1 MFRSTRWYWW
11 PWGFGVLLFSGTF
24 AWLLFRITQGTG
36 GLWVWTQLLG
46 TAVLVIASAVRVRG
60 GLDVGPDG
68 LVIGAIAA
76 VRVGFDRVR
85 SVEMGPMSALPC
97 GAPGVSRSLSRT
109 GRGAYSL
116 FTARRDH
123 DRFTRRGVEP
133 R

>member
-24 AWLLFRITQGTG
+24 AWLLFRTTQGTG

-68 LVIGAIAA
+68 LVIGAIAPFA
-76 VRVGFDRVR
+76 WGSIVFDRSR
-85 SVEMGPMSALPC
+85 WGP
-97 GAPGVSRSLSRT
+97 
-109 GRGAYSL
+109 
-116 FTARRDH
+116 
-123 DRFTRRGVEP
+123 
-133 R
+133 